1 MLLGQIKQVGNPQS
15 DGTGTNTLERI
26 PGQLAGGERE
36 LGVDAG
42 FGCGVA
48 VRAAGAARLGASAE
62 RLVNDALDGAR
73 ASPAFG
79 GATET
84 AIDLLGIS
92 RQIFRGAD
100 SAADIVV
107 GQNVAGTN
115 NHEKTA
121 GLMVIRAPSI
131 LKAATGCKRK
141 NAVLK

>member
-15 DGTGTNTLERI
+15 DGDRDTLERI

-36 LGVDAG
+36 LGVDVG
-42 FGCGVA
+42 FGRGVA
-48 VRAAGAARLGASAE
+48 VRAASAARLRASAE

-84 AIDLLGIS
+84 AINLLGIS

-115 NHEKTA
+115 NHEKRQA
-121 GLMVIRAPSI
+121 SYGDASPSI

-141 NAVLK
+141 NGVLK